1 MVGAL
6 QGFLTIAAVIG
17 CGWVLA
23 DRGVLDLTAQRAL
36 VSVSFLLA
44 TPALLLTLMARTP
57 VGPALTR
64 GLLATALAV
73 AVVVVPYVVWAL
85 GVARH
90 GLGETVVGAL
100 AAGYVNAGYLGL
112 PVATYVLGD
121 ASLVVPTLL
130 LQVLILQPFALAL
143 LDVDAAR
150 TSGRARSTHDLLRT
164 AALRPVRNPITV
176 AALAG
181 ALLSLTGT
189 QLPAVVAAPAS
200 LVGAAAVPTML
211 LAYGVSLR
219 LGPRLTVGDPE
230 VVLTSVLKALVQP
243 LAAFLIARFA
253 LGLAPAVV
261 LAVTVTSALPTAQNV
276 FAHATRYRRGETVAR
291 DTILLTTLAAAPV
304 ILLTASVL
312 D

>member
-1 MVGAL
+1 M
-6 QGFLTIAAVIG
+6 
-17 CGWVLA
+17 
-23 DRGVLDLTAQRAL
+23 
-36 VSVSFLLA
+36 
-44 TPALLLTLMARTP
+44 
-57 VGPALTR
+57 
-64 GLLATALAV
+64 
-73 AVVVVPYVVWAL
+73 
-85 GVARH
+85 
-90 GLGETVVGAL
+90 
-100 AAGYVNAGYLGL
+100 
-112 PVATYVLGD
+112 
-121 ASLVVPTLL
+121 
-130 LQVLILQPFALAL
+130 LILQPFALAL

-150 TSGRARSTHDLLRT
+150 TSGRARSTRDLLRT

-189 QLPAVVAAPAS
+189 QLPAVVAAPAG

-312 D
+312 G

>member
-57 VGPALTR
+57 IGPALTR

-130 LQVLILQPFALAL
+130 LQVLIL
-143 LDVDAAR
+143 
-150 TSGRARSTHDLLRT
+150 
-164 AALRPVRNPITV
+164 
-176 AALAG
+176 
-181 ALLSLTGT
+181 SL
-189 QLPAVVAAPAS
+189 
-200 LVGAAAVPTML
+200 
-211 LAYGVSLR
+211 
-219 LGPRLTVGDPE
+219 
-230 VVLTSVLKALVQP
+230 
-243 LAAFLIARFA
+243 I
-253 LGLAPAVV
+253 
-261 LAVTVTSALPTAQNV
+261 
-276 FAHATRYRRGETVAR
+276 H
-291 DTILLTTLAAAPV
+291 I
-304 ILLTASVL
+304 
-312 D
+312 

>member
-57 VGPALTR
+57 IGPALTR

-73 AVVVVPYVVWAL
+73 AVVVPYVVWAL

-150 TSGRARSTHDLLRT
+150 TSGRARSTRDLLRT

-189 QLPAVVAAPAS
+189 QLPAVVAAPAG

-312 D
+312 G